1 MNIAG
6 SVVTVFGGSGFVGSR
21 IVERLAAEG
30 AHVRVAVRHP
40 ERVEQRERVAGT
52 RANVWYAATVSP
64 AVHGSDAIVN
74 VVGHYVEHGSA
85 TFEAIH
91 GHGARNVAAAA
102 ARAGVRRLV
111 HISGL
116 GADPASPSAYVRARA
131 TGERLVSDVFPG
143 VTIFRPSVIFGPGD
157 ALFGRLAALAA
168 VLPALPLF
176 GTGRIRLQPVFVGDV
191 ADAVAAAIERDDA
204 AGRIFELG
212 GPRTYSYR
220 DLVRL
225 TLKHTGRRR
234 LLLPVPY
241 AIWELLARLPGA
253 PVSPDQV
260 KLMRE
265 ANVASG
271 SRPGLAD
278 LGVRPTPV
286 EEILPTYIGGS

>member
-1 MNIAG
+1 
-6 SVVTVFGGSGFVGSR
+6 
-21 IVERLAAEG
+21 
-30 AHVRVAVRHP
+30 VRAD
-40 ERVEQRERVAGT
+40 
-52 RANVWYAATVSP
+52 VWDQATVGQ
-64 AVHGSDAIVN
+64 ALDGAAAIVN
-74 VVGHYVEHGSA
+74 TVGHYVERGGAS
-85 TFEAIH
+85 FEAIH
-91 GHGARNVAAAA
+91 GQGARNVAVAAA
-102 ARAGVRRLV
+102 QAGVRRLV

-131 TGERLVSDVFPG
+131 TGERLVSDAFPG

-176 GTGRIRLQPVFVGDV
+176 GTGRVRLQPVFVGDV
-191 ADAVAAAIERDDA
+191 ADAVAAAIERDGA

-225 TLKHTGRRR
+225 TLEHSGRRR

-241 AIWELLARLPGA
+241 AVWELLARLPGA
-253 PVSPDQV
+253 PVSSDQV

-265 ANVASG
+265 DNVAGG
-271 SRPGLAD
+271 SRPGLVD